1 MDIASSAT
9 PVLSAL
15 IVSTKAVADKCA
27 NKEKPG
33 TLPKE
38 CAQALSILQA
48 ASFAEIQ
55 HYKAESFPRCQ
66 CCLWRV
72 SFSDL
77 EGASNLFGNHNSS

>member
-1 MDIASSAT
+1 MF
-9 PVLSAL
+9 VL
-15 IVSTKAVADKCA
+15 IVSTKGLADKCA

-55 HYKAESFPRCQ
+55 HCKTENFPKRQ
-66 CCLWRV
+66 CCL
-72 SFSDL
+72 
-77 EGASNLFGNHNSS
+77 